1 MSEGNK
7 EKDSDSASDN
17 LIDFTVVKLKRMANE
32 FNELGQYHLEDEVY
46 TALESYMSGNIGI
59 VWQKG
64 LPHAVE
70 RPEKTSETS

>member
-1 MSEGNK
+1 MYEGNK

-70 RPEKTSETS
+70 RPAKTSETS